1 MPRAQLDDRGSLAA
15 AYPRERFERDAAHN
29 AEVKTETLSGVV
41 LLSAP
46 DADGR
51 FEIDQ
56 ASRHVGEV
64 APSGDTA
71 FLYPMLGDAEGSLAV
86 ARSGYANEE
95 PARGSPRSADYD
107 AFLDRVVATARG
119 LMARKSPGR
128 DDPRLKGARQ

>member
-1 MPRAQLDDRGSLAA
+1 MPSAQLDDRGSLAA
-15 AYPRERFERDAAHN
+15 AYPREQFERDAARN
-29 AEVKTETLSGVV
+29 AEVKRETLSGVV

-46 DADGR
+46 DAAGW

-71 FLYPMLGDAEGSLAV
+71 FLYPTLGDAEGSLAG

-95 PARGSPRSADYD
+95 AGLGSGRSADYD
-107 AFLDRVVATARG
+107 AFLDRVVATVRG
-119 LMARKSPGR
+119 LRARQSPGR